1 MMNIMNKANYN
12 NYLMKKLIVAA
23 VALLAWSVQTIA
35 DTTYTRYSQWL
46 TYSEM
51 KRVSKPYWLDFTQ
64 QTESKAKWS
73 YVMGI
78 ELESMLD
85 TYLTYGGDDIIAYLK
100 EYPARM
106 IAADG
111 TITGYKLSDYNL
123 DNVRTGRFIYRM
135 YNLFPSKKDSLAC
148 QTLMKQLDNQPR
160 TQAGPWHHKAIYA
173 NQVWL
178 DGIYMGLPFYTLS
191 CPKLRK
197 GKEAQYYADA
207 IQQMIAT
214 DEKTYDAKTDLW
226 KHAWDEKMSIFWA
239 NPETGQSQHTWG
251 RALGWYCMAL
261 IEVLDAMPQNTPDRD
276 KVVALL
282 QKVMTSVVKYQD
294 AKSDVW
300 YDVLDVSDPRNYLEA
315 TCSAMFT
322 YTLLKGSRLGYLSA
336 SFREAGI
343 RAYNGMVREFVKDNG
358 DGTMSLEKCVSVS
371 GLGPESNPKRDGSF
385 SYYMSESVRAN
396 DAKGVGPFIWASLEM
411 ERMGYTIQ
419 NPTTNV
425 SMLNCSTSATD
436 ALYELGGR
444 TTSLERKG
452 IAISKNRKY
461 LVR

>member
-1 MMNIMNKANYN
+1 MA
-12 NYLMKKLIVAA
+12 V
-23 VALLAWSVQTIA
+23 VALIASASAVTA

-51 KRVSKPYWLDFTQ
+51 KRVAHPYWLDFTEKK
-64 QTESKAKWS
+64 ESKAKWS

-85 TYLTYGGDDIIAYLK
+85 TYLAYGGDDIVAYLK

-111 TITGYKLSDYNL
+111 RITGYKESDYNL

-135 YNLFPSKKDSLAC
+135 YNLFPSTKDSLAC
-148 QTLMKQLDNQPR
+148 QTLMRQLDNQPR
-160 TQAGPWHHKAIYA
+160 TKAGPWHHKAIYA

-178 DGIYMGLPFYTLS
+178 DGIYMGLPFYTLA
-191 CPKLRK
+191 CPKLRA
-197 GKEAQYYADA
+197 GREAEYYADA
-207 IQQMIAT
+207 IRQIVAT
-214 DEKTYDAKTDLW
+214 DEKTYDAKTNLW
-226 KHAWDEKMSIFWA
+226 KHAWDEKKSIFWA

-261 IEVLDAMPQNTPDRD
+261 IEVLDAVPQGTQGREQL
-276 KVVALL
+276 VSLL
-282 QKVMTSVVKYQD
+282 QKVMTSVVSYQD
-294 AKSDVW
+294 QKSGVW
-300 YDVLDVSDPRNYLEA
+300 YDVLDVSDSRNYLEA

-322 YTLLKGSRLGYLSA
+322 YTLLKGARLGYLNSL
-336 SFREAGI
+336 FREAGI
-343 RAYNGMVREFVKDNG
+343 RAYRGMVREFVRDNG

-371 GLGPESNPKRDGSF
+371 GLGPETNRKRDGSF
-385 SYYMSESVRAN
+385 DYYMSEKVRAN

-419 NPTTNV
+419 N
-425 SMLNCSTSATD
+425 LATD
-436 ALYELGGR
+436 IRQPQTAGATSCAMFDLGGR
-444 TTSLERKG
+444 PSSLDHRG
-452 IAISKNRKY
+452 IVVTRNRKM